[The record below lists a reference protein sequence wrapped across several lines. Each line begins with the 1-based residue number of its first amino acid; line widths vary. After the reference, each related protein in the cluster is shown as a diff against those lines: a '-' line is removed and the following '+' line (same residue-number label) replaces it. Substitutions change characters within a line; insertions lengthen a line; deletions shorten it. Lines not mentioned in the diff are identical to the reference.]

1 MIMIFHLYL
10 NFWISQDSIFD
21 RSQLDRI
28 SLIRIS
34 GSLLASGPCCPV
46 PRYCWCGW
54 RDAVSGVRSHTRQK
68 CGLCSNFHA
77 ICNYLLAIMDGGRG
91 EEVRRDAGSWAGN
104 GADNLGIRPQS
115 LVNNMSK
122 TRGLG
127 YFISGLIRVFVTIVA
142 APLLVMIAVLNLSV
156 MVTMTKMSELYS
168 IM

>member
-1 MIMIFHLYL
+1 M
-10 NFWISQDSIFD
+10 
-21 RSQLDRI
+21 
-28 SLIRIS
+28 
-34 GSLLASGPCCPV
+34 
-46 PRYCWCGW
+46 
-54 RDAVSGVRSHTRQK
+54 
-68 CGLCSNFHA
+68 
-77 ICNYLLAIMDGGRG
+77 
-91 EEVRRDAGSWAGN
+91 RRDAGSWAGN